1 MDWLEQISAYLY
13 KLWHG
18 FEPETK
24 AALIGAI
31 ATCVAAFLG
40 FGGLIR
46 QIRSQGKLSNEA
58 IAENERRKLKA
69 KMYEDS
75 VAITRELVDNGISFS
90 TKLRTMMVQL
100 EVATRAHAVGL
111 GYNMPSTRFPS
122 LLKEYGEFT
131 DAAHRFIFLIENS
144 RIIDPRILVFR
155 TAMST
160 VLHDT
165 GKIMHS
171 DFVMHVMPSLPT
183 ERPDGQLFDYTPPSL
198 EGMTK
203 IKELSERVLSA
214 ISDGTAY
221 AEDYL
226 VELQNHLLGDLFNT
240 QITHRQPIDPAS
252 KVITLAKSDELEAWF
267 SNNTD
272 WGREMLRVEAETQQ
286 RFAILNKA

>member
-1 MDWLEQISAYLY
+1 LY
-13 KLWHG
+13 NLWRG
-18 FEPETK
+18 FGPETK

-46 QIRSQGKLSNEA
+46 QIRSQGKLSNDA

-75 VAITRELVDNGISFS
+75 IAITRELVDNGISFS
-90 TKLRTMMVQL
+90 TMLRTMMVQL
-100 EVATRAHAVGL
+100 EVAARAHAVNL
-111 GYNMPSTRFPS
+111 GYNPPSARFPS
-122 LLKEYGEFT
+122 LLREYSEFT

-171 DFVMHVMPSLPT
+171 DFVLHVMPSLPT
-183 ERPDGQLFDYTPPSL
+183 ERADGQLFDYTPPSI
-198 EGMTK
+198 EGVMT
-203 IKELSERVLSA
+203 IKGLSERVLSA
-214 ISDGTAY
+214 ISNATAY
-221 AEDYL
+221 VEDYL
-226 VELQNHLLGDLFNT
+226 VELQNHLLGDLFNNE
-240 QITHRQPIDPAS
+240 ITHRQPIDPAS
-252 KVITLAKSDELEAWF
+252 KVITLANSNELEAWF

-272 WGREMLRVEAETQQ
+272 WGKEMLRIEAETNE
-286 RFAILNKA
+286 RFGVQ